1 MNEMEI
7 AESTN
12 NNNSLLK
19 IALGISMLLVGFL
32 GYFLYDTANQNQ
44 IQKESLSLKDEELA
58 ITMGRLDSVGHQLD
72 LKIEEVAQLGG
83 KIADLQSVKSHVLR
97 QKETIKSDP
106 FFHPK
111 KYESQIQEYIKLL
124 EDKDVEIA
132 KLKAENL
139 ELNGKAQAMSKEM
152 LALSQ
157 EKEGINQQVTGLKE
171 EMDQVKAQNNQL
183 NHKVVLGAQLKA
195 IDFKIDALKANGKVQ
210 EGGMYKA
217 KQVNQI
223 KISFTLAS
231 NPIAEENSKEIFIRI
246 IDPEGAVIADNV
258 TVSGI
263 FNQDSRDIAYT
274 TKTSVLYSNDNQHI
288 DILYARGQTYTPGL
302 YAVEL
307 FSEGFKIGRG
317 SFIIK

>member
-7 AESTN
+7 AESTKDN
-12 NNNSLLK
+12 NGILK

-44 IQKESLSLKDEELA
+44 IQKDALSQKDEELA
-58 ITMGRLDSVGHQLD
+58 ITMGRLDSVSNQLD
-72 LKIEEVAQLGG
+72 LKIAEVTQLGG
-83 KIADLQSVKSHVLR
+83 KIADLQTVKSHVLK
-97 QKETIKSDP
+97 QKETIKNDP
-106 FFHPK
+106 SFSRQ
-111 KYESQIQEYIKLL
+111 KYESQIHEYIKLL

-139 ELNGKAQAMSKEM
+139 ELNGKAKAMSQEM

-171 EMDQVKAQNNQL
+171 EIDQVKAQNTQL
-183 NHKVVLGAQLKA
+183 NHKVVLGAQLKTL
-195 IDFKIDALKANGKVQ
+195 DFKVDALKANGKVQ

-223 KISFTLAS
+223 KVSFTLAS
-231 NPIAEENSKEIFIRI
+231 NPITEENSKEIFVRI

-258 TVSGI
+258 TVSGV
-263 FNQDSRDIAYT
+263 FNQDNKDIAYT

-288 DILYARGQTYTPGL
+288 DIFYTRGQAYASGL